1 MYEDDRPSLR
11 AELNAKF
18 KKDMNETFGRS
29 KLTRYHDRNGR
40 RVAVGDCIEFLF
52 WVDGCDGNQHE
63 RYYYGRIVK
72 RRGKLCFR
80 YKPDGV
86 HWSERRLDALNFDPE
101 TDWEIYFSPTWKL
114 IK

>member
-1 MYEDDRPSLR
+1 MAIDKNKVFWPKNQTHY
-11 AELNAKF
+11 K
-18 KKDMNETFGRS
+18 
-29 KLTRYHDRNGR
+29 DRNGLR
-40 RVAVGDCIEFLF
+40 IHLGDCIEFLF
-52 WVDGCDGNQHE
+52 WVGGCDGNQHE

-86 HWSERRLDALNFDPE
+86 HWSERRLDALNFDSE